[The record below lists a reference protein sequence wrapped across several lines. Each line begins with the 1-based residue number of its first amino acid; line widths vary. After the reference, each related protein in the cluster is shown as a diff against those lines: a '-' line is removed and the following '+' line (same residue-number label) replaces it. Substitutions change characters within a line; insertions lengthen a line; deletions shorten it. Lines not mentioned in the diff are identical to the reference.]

1 VDEVIRNG
9 KSSVSTLQ
17 QSPSKESPEDEVE
30 NKDIAF
36 LQYTSGSTSD
46 PKGVM
51 ISHGNLAHNLTI
63 IIKVYVCKFIGVLT
77 FQACLS

>member
-1 VDEVIRNG
+1 VDDVIRTG
-9 KSSVSTLQ
+9 KSSAS
-17 QSPSKESPEDEVE
+17 SSHIHSSKEGQEDEIVE

-63 IIKVYVCKFIGVLT
+63 IIKVRPIPPIYTG
-77 FQACLS
+77 